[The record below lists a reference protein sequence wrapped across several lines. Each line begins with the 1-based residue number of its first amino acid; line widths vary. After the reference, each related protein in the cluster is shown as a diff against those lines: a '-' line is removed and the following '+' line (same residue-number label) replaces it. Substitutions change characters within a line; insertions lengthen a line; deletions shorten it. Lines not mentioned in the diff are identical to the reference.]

1 MKKNGVDSIFKMD
14 DWKRKLDEK
23 TRFYENIKEK
33 QTLLRLRINYLNIFL
48 QNEKQNSLEKTC
60 KELKY

>member
-1 MKKNGVDSIFKMD
+1 MD

-48 QNEKQNSLEKTC
+48 QNEKQNSLEKKC